1 MKLESS
7 KKHWPWQR
15 TRAPDGLPAP
25 IEGRL
30 VALRPKRLEDAEADY
45 AWRTDSELAR
55 LDATA
60 PLMISF
66 PEYLRYHRDDLE
78 FPSPWSVRLAIDTL
92 DGRHI
97 GNCMYYDIDA
107 ERKQAEMGIMI
118 GDRAF
123 WGRGYGTDAVKALLR
138 HIFTATPIERVY
150 LHTLAG
156 NSRAQ
161 RAFARAG
168 LKPAGDVHRD
178 GYEFLKM
185 EARKDGWLAAHP
197 VEGSAAFRGDSDEGA
212 ASSDNGAAPS

>member
-1 MKLESS
+1 M
-7 KKHWPWQR
+7 
-15 TRAPDGLPAP
+15 PAR

-45 AWRTDSELAR
+45 AWRTDSELAK

-60 PLMISF
+60 PLLISF
-66 PEYLRYHRDDLE
+66 PEYFRYHRDDLE

-92 DGRHI
+92 EGRHI

-168 LKPAGDVHRD
+168 LKPAGDVRRD
-178 GYEFLKM
+178 GFEFLKM
-185 EARKDGWLAAHP
+185 EAHRDEWMPAHP
-197 VEGSAAFRGDSDEGA
+197 VEGSKGPGAPSSGA
-212 ASSDNGAAPS
+212 AGPNGTANAAS